1 MTAENADSPPRKA
14 PDSAG
19 SGCFSRGTIA
29 QRAAEL
35 DAADPLASHRAKF
48 VMPDDVVAY
57 LDGNSLGR
65 PLHATRDRLA
75 AFVDDMWG
83 RRLIRAWDEGW
94 MDAPTDLGD
103 TIARVTLGAA
113 AGQTVVAD
121 STTVLLYKL
130 VRAAVD
136 DRTAAEPRRTEILL
150 DTDNF
155 PTDRFVV
162 EGVAAERGLQ
172 LVWIRPDPAAGVTPD
187 QVRAAVSDR
196 TALVLLSHVAYRSGH
211 LADLP
216 AITAIAHEAGALVLW
231 DLCHSAGSVEISLDE
246 HEVDLAVGCTYKYL
260 NGGPGAP
267 AFAYL
272 ANRHHG
278 LLQQPIQGWMGVADV
293 FAMGERYQPAGD
305 VRQLISGTPPIVG
318 MLPMRDM
325 LALIDQVGMP
335 AVRRKS
341 VALTGFA
348 IEVADALLTTHDV
361 RLVTPRDPQARGSH
375 ITLDHPEFRR
385 VTAELWQR
393 GVIPDF
399 RPPQSLRVGLSP
411 LSTSFTEVAAGLSV
425 VAELLSPSRS

>member
-1 MTAENADSPPRKA
+1 VTGDV
-14 PDSAG
+14 AG
-19 SGCFSRGTIA
+19 GA
-29 QRAAEL
+29 ARAAEL
-35 DAADPLASHRAKF
+35 DRADPLAMHRAAF
-48 VMPDDVVAY
+48 VTTDDVVAY

-75 AFVDDMWG
+75 GFVDGVWG
-83 RRLIRAWDEGW
+83 DRLIRAWDEGW

-103 TIARVTLGAA
+103 TIARITLGAA

-136 DRTAAEPRRTEILL
+136 AQPGRTEIVV

-162 EGVAAERGLQ
+162 EGVAAERNLE
-172 LVWIRPDPAAGVTPD
+172 LVWIRPDPDAGVTTD
-187 QVRAAVSDR
+187 QVRSAVSDR
-196 TALVLLSHVAYRSGH
+196 TALVLLSHVAYRSGQV
-211 LADLP
+211 ADLP
-216 AITAIAHEAGALVLW
+216 AITSIAHEAGALVLW
-231 DLCHSAGSVEISLDE
+231 DLCHSVGSVEISLDE
-246 HEVDLAVGCTYKYL
+246 HGVDLAVGCTYKYL

-272 ANRHHG
+272 ARRHHG
-278 LLQQPIQGWMGVADV
+278 LLRQPIQGWMGAADV
-293 FAMGERYQPAGD
+293 FAMGERYQPADG

-348 IEVADALLTTHDV
+348 VEVSDGLLAPYDV
-361 RLVTPRDPQARGSH
+361 RLVSPRDPDARGSH
-375 ITLDHPEFRR
+375 ITLDHPDFRR

-399 RPPQSLRVGLSP
+399 RPPHSLRIGLSP
-411 LSTSFTEVAAGLSV
+411 LSTSFAEVAAGLSV